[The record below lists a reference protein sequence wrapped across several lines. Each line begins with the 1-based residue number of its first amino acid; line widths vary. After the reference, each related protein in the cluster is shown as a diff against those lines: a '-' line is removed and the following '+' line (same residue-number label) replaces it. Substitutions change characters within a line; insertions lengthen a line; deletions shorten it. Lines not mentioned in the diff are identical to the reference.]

1 MLKKG
6 IQLAVKKNLI
16 KKVTNKN
23 SGAKKTPSK
32 TPSSNK
38 KKPSSNKNKT
48 VTNNSNNK
56 SITASR
62 NFFK

>member
-23 SGAKKTPSK
+23 SGAKK